1 MGPSVL
7 WGIGVLLLTIPMNA
21 ITLRVLNRLRKQEN
35 LAKDA
40 RNKRTTECISNMK
53 ILKLQ
58 VITMYHFLKWEDSDY
73 SISASLTVSP
83 FSTV

>member
-21 ITLRVLNRLRKQEN
+21 FTLRILNRLRKQEN

-40 RNKRTTECISNMK
+40 RNKRTAECISNMK

-58 VITMYHFLKWEDSDY
+58 VNEKYY
-73 SISASLTVSP
+73 SI
-83 FSTV
+83 